1 MLSSVASHLS
11 QCVSIIS
18 ARLIIIIIKKNS
30 KHEEEEVTQSL
41 DNIKNTPPNENEIP
55 GILQVAA
62 LFS

>member
-1 MLSSVASHLS
+1 MRQHLS
-11 QCVSIIS
+11 S
-18 ARLIIIIIKKNS
+18 ARLIIIIMKNS
-30 KHEEEEVTQSL
+30 KHEEEVTQSL